1 MERSVRE
8 NTGNLR
14 ISQEVLATIAK
25 HVTCEVQGV
34 AGMATAPAKLKSFKK
49 LFSSFSSPAK
59 SVDVEISDDMATVD
73 VYVTLKYGAN
83 IPTVSAAI
91 QKNIK
96 DSIQAMTSI
105 VVSKVNVHVAGIAFQ
120 EKENKE

>member
-1 MERSVRE
+1 MERTVRE

-25 HVTCEVQGV
+25 HVACEVPGV
-34 AGMATAPAKLKSFKK
+34 AGMAMAPAKLKRFRKI
-49 LFSSFSSPAK
+49 FSPLSSPAK

-105 VVSKVNVHVAGIAFQ
+105 VVSKVNVHVAGIAFP